1 MTSKDTIKIA
11 VSGMFIALV
20 FVATFINVPFPGAV
34 GGLVHLG
41 TLMMLIIA
49 MRFGRYYGA
58 LSGGIGMALFDI
70 FSGWGLWAPGTLVV
84 RLIMGFMV
92 GWIALDSKKGQGK
105 GIVSNIVAWSV
116 GLLIMIVGYYFYEAI
131 FLTDFNL
138 AFASIWGNLIQF
150 GIGVLAIPI
159 SKFTMDNKAFDD
171 IYDRIK
177 ITNKQ
182 PK

>member
-1 MTSKDTIKIA
+1 MTSKDTVKIA

-20 FVATFINVPFPGAV
+20 IVSTFINVPFPGAV

-58 LSGGIGMALFDI
+58 LAGGIGMALFDI

-92 GWIALDSKKGQGK
+92 GWIALDPKKGQGK
-105 GIVSNIVAWSV
+105 SIVSNVLAWSV

-131 FLTDFNL
+131 FLTDFTVAL
-138 AFASIWGNLIQF
+138 LSVWGNLIQF
-150 GIGVLAIPI
+150 AIGALAIPI
-159 SKFTMDNKAFDD
+159 VAYTMSNKAFDD
-171 IYDRIK
+171 IYNRIK
-177 ITNKQ
+177 ITK
-182 PK
+182 